1 MVIMCSDS
9 QQIEAI
15 FPGGEWMSY
24 RKALTEIHS
33 GEYFKNDKEGK
44 RKVRTFIKK
53 TLETKELRN
62 KPKILYCQAEN
73 IRNSWTWLQD
83 PQISNQGLSFS
94 EKKDTEPLFEKFKG
108 LRVIRLRNSETP
120 EWLAVDSEKISGFVT
135 GLFKKEQSEYVFY
148 SLGNKS
154 AQMTGQNSD
163 SKIKNPEKSWGHP
176 SLLEITIAYNQPE
189 DNLTELAA
197 IAHES
202 RKGILQYADC
212 LEVPRVLHYAKQINE
227 YVLIANETENE
238 DEEN

>member
-1 MVIMCSDS
+1 
-9 QQIEAI
+9 
-15 FPGGEWMSY
+15 
-24 RKALTEIHS
+24 
-33 GEYFKNDKEGK
+33 
-44 RKVRTFIKK
+44 
-53 TLETKELRN
+53 
-62 KPKILYCQAEN
+62 
-73 IRNSWTWLQD
+73 
-83 PQISNQGLSFS
+83 
-94 EKKDTEPLFEKFKG
+94 
-108 LRVIRLRNSETP
+108 
-120 EWLAVDSEKISGFVT
+120 
-135 GLFKKEQSEYVFY
+135 
-148 SLGNKS
+148 
-154 AQMTGQNSD
+154 MTGQNSD